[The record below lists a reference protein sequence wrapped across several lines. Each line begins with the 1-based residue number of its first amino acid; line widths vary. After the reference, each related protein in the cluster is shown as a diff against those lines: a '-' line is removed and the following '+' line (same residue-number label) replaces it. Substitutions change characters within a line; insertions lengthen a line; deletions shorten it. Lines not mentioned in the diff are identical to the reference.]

1 VARPPIVGG
10 DEFKLEFEFNRF
22 DPFELESKRVNPFE
36 LESKR
41 PNPFE
46 FKCVDPF
53 EFGFWRFDPFEARL
67 EVSTWLRARAFKI
80 TKIDF

>member
-1 VARPPIVGG
+1 MARPPIVGG

-22 DPFELESKRVNPFE
+22 DPFELESKR
-36 LESKR
+36 L
-41 PNPFE
+41 NPFE
-46 FKCVDPF
+46 FKRVDPIK
-53 EFGFWRFDPFEARL
+53 FGFWRFDPFEARL